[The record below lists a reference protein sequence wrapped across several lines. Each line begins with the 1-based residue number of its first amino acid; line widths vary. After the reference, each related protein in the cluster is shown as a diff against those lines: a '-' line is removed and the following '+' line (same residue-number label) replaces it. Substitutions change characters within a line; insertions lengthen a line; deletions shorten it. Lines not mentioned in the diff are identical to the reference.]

1 MQDTQHNCLYGDTCP
16 SKTIGC
22 KGDSMTNVISKVV
35 IPNKEWIIED
45 HGEKIGSVAKL
56 KKGYEF
62 FRHGKRISFKD
73 LKDLTKEFGN
83 NLFEDKKVPK
93 FEIEPL
99 SHRIYDFPCS
109 SKPYEAVYNVKKK
122 LPLFAKSAK
131 SKSQYCAGYYV
142 IKFRKG
148 WVKSFCPKLITLE
161 RYPFHGPFK
170 SEAEMKTMLTTVNKN
185 ETT

>member
-1 MQDTQHNCLYGDTCP
+1 M
-16 SKTIGC
+16 
-22 KGDSMTNVISKVV
+22 NVVSKVL
-35 IPNKEWIIED
+35 IPNKEWIIENQ
-45 HGEKIGSVAKL
+45 GEKIGSIVKI

-62 FRHGKRISFKD
+62 FRHGHKVNFKD
-73 LKDLTKEFGN
+73 LTDLTKEFGDT
-83 NLFEDKKVPK
+83 LFEEKKTLK
-93 FEIEPL
+93 FKIEPL
-99 SHRIYDFPCS
+99 VHRIYDFPCGA
-109 SKPYEAVYNVKKK
+109 KPFEAVYNVKKK

-161 RYPFHGPFK
+161 RYPFEGPFK
-170 SEAEMKTMLTTVNKN
+170 TEADMKSVLTSINKN